1 MQVLHLRA
9 DAQHRLG
16 SLIWRR
22 RSQNPMELPSALR
35 WALGLVASIMES
47 MSRSKISG
55 WKTSSTRRRFL
66 STMTWRPHS
75 CAVVGIGKPQV
86 CTVLDTC
93 LRVAGST
100 LRSSSTTRWYA
111 LTASSSEYRE
121 ASYQAVS
128 CAPMVYS
135 PSSPAR
141 YSFWAHS
148 SILSAMEWADCLA
161 RRTCVVGCVGRT
173 AICARFWMVWYADT
187 PHSC

>member
-1 MQVLHLRA
+1 
-9 DAQHRLG
+9 
-16 SLIWRR
+16 
-22 RSQNPMELPSALR
+22 MELPSALR

-121 ASYQAVS
+121 ALYQAVS

-135 PSSPAR
+135 PSSPRAIQLLGPFLHLVRDGMGGLLGQTHMRGRMRGQDGDLCEVLDGLVCGHAPFLADAMQVAR
-141 YSFWAHS
+141 
-148 SILSAMEWADCLA
+148 
-161 RRTCVVGCVGRT
+161 
-173 AICARFWMVWYADT
+173 
-187 PHSC
+187 